1 MSLFN
6 KYNQRDI
13 QDRQIDTLIGLSKGL
28 IADGKIV
35 QAEVEFLL
43 SWLVQ
48 NQHSEHPIII
58 NLLNRVTEVLEDGV
72 VDPDEAQELLC
83 LLKSLSGESGEVGEM
98 AKTTSLPI
106 DQPAPK
112 INFQDSVFLC
122 TGTFA
127 FGKRKDCDTAIE
139 NLGGKIAKS
148 VNKSLNYLVLGTYVS
163 ESWAHESYGR
173 KIEKAMAYKADGQ
186 NLVIISEEHWLRESG
201 L

>member
-28 IADGKIV
+28 IADGEV
-35 QAEVEFLL
+35 VLAEAEFLHT
-43 SWLVQ
+43 WLVQ
-48 NQHSEHPIII
+48 NQHSEHPVIV
-58 NLLNRVTEVLEDGV
+58 NLLNRVAEMLEDGV
-72 VDPDEAQELLC
+72 FDSEESKELL
-83 LLKSLSGESGEVGEM
+83 LLLQSLSGESSDLGEM

-106 DQPAPK
+106 DQPEPK
-112 INFQDSVFLC
+112 IHFKGKNFLC

-127 FGKRKDCDTAIE
+127 YGKRKDCEQAIE
-139 NLGGKIAKS
+139 LLGGHVSKS

-173 KIEKAMAYKADGQ
+173 KIEKAMEYKGKGQ
-186 NLVIISEEHWLRESG
+186 ELIIITEEHWLQQAG